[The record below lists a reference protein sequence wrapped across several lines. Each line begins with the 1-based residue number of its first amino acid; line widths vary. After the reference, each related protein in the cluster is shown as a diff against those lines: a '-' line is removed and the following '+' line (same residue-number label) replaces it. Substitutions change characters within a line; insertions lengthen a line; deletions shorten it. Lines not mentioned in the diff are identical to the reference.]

1 MHVLVSELVGESPD
15 GWKSAVQA
23 AISEASKSV
32 DNIVGVEIINLTANV
47 ENGHLNP
54 DKVFRI
60 TNFDFFLRTG
70 YYSCPS
76 RNHSRRSRKTPLS
89 CKFTG
94 LLNAAYFMVFRHF
107 IIIQGY

>member
-47 ENGHLNP
+47 ENGRLVEYKANVKIAHT
-54 DKVFRI
+54 V
-60 TNFDFFLRTG
+60 
-70 YYSCPS
+70 
-76 RNHSRRSRKTPLS
+76 
-89 CKFTG
+89 
-94 LLNAAYFMVFRHF
+94 
-107 IIIQGY
+107 